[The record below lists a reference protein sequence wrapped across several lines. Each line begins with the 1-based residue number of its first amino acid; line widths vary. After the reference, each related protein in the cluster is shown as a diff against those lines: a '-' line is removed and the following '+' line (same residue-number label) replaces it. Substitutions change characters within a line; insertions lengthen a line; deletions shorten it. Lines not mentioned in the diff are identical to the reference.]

1 MQCNITVFSFYIYIY
16 LCVCVCVCAE
26 EKSNINTLKDD
37 INFNLGIVYAYGLII
52 GNIYPLFWNL
62 CAYWSVFFMIYYNSV
77 ILTET
82 YIQCIAILFSVY
94 EYMFC
99 QVYTK
104 SVFVTKIRKIICI
117 GKQFKELINLWSQL
131 SVCLFVFRCVFLIVI
146 SISGVINCLLP
157 NYWFPDCIDLSTGSI
172 QEVVM
177 AQHMFWF
184 LKSSYFQMLFP
195 IYCSDFIPQRLI
207 KSRFLVGNFKNLLLI
222 VILNRWLRCLRC
234 QVKYTCKLPPEVCEF
249 NPLSRF

>member
-1 MQCNITVFSFYIYIY
+1 MKYLYCSIPKNAVQYHSIFILYLYVFMCVCV
-16 LCVCVCVCAE
+16 CVCVCVCAE

-131 SVCLFVFRCVFLIVI
+131 SVCLFVCFSLCFF
-146 SISGVINCLLP
+146 NC
-157 NYWFPDCIDLSTGSI
+157 YFYFWGYQLSPS
-172 QEVVM
+172 
-177 AQHMFWF
+177 
-184 LKSSYFQMLFP
+184 
-195 IYCSDFIPQRLI
+195 
-207 KSRFLVGNFKNLLLI
+207 
-222 VILNRWLRCLRC
+222 
-234 QVKYTCKLPPEVCEF
+234 
-249 NPLSRF
+249 